1 MIKKIILFSSPIAF
15 LISLYQS
22 SRRFSNPGGENNN
35 EAFAFGE
42 YEAEALRLL

>member
-1 MIKKIILFSSPIAF
+1 MAAAIKKIVVIKITVKKTQKAPRNQGLFCF
-15 LISLYQS
+15 
-22 SRRFSNPGGENNN
+22 N